1 MLQGRLFS
9 YGDAQRYRLGVNHW
23 QIPVNQPKGVG
34 IENICP
40 FSRDGQMRVVDNNQG
55 GGTHYY
61 PNNHGK
67 FDSQP
72 EYKKPPFPTDG
83 YGYEYNQRQDDDNY
97 FEQPG
102 KLFRLQSEDAKERI
116 FTNTANAMEG
126 VTDDVKRR
134 HIRHCYK
141 ADTEYGKGVAKALGI
156 DINSIDLETE
166 NDETYE
172 NFEK

>member
-1 MLQGRLFS
+1 MKIFVLL
-9 YGDAQRYRLGVNHW
+9 VEM
-23 QIPVNQPKGVG
+23 VK
-34 IENICP
+34 C
-40 FSRDGQMRVVDNNQG
+40 VVDNNQG

-72 EYKKPPFPTDG
+72 EYKSHHSQLMDTAMNIINVKMMIIILN
-83 YGYEYNQRQDDDNY
+83 NQV
-97 FEQPG
+97 
-102 KLFRLQSEDAKERI
+102 FRLQSEDAKERI

-141 ADTEYGKGVAKALGI
+141 ADPEYGKGVAKALGI